1 MNNDEITGP
10 MAASDVDY
18 NTNGYSNNKIVTN
31 ITTSFANEKVLP
43 EVTVMY
49 GIENGDVVVMPKL
62 VV

>member
-1 MNNDEITGP
+1 